1 MNGGIKMIREKIDK
15 IVNKYYN
22 ETDECY
28 NSFRYDDKENE
39 FYMEE
44 EIKEYLTVEKV
55 DFKIENV
62 SGYSNS
68 AYDSNFLAV
77 TWIENNELNLF
88 TLLLEEY

>member
-1 MNGGIKMIREKIDK
+1 MNEMIREKINK

-28 NSFRYDDKENE
+28 NSVRYDDEEQE

-55 DFKIENV
+55 KFQIKTEE
-62 SGYSNS
+62 GYSNC
-68 AYDSNFLAV
+68 AYDSCFLAV
-77 TWIENNELNLF
+77 AWIENNELNLF
-88 TLLLEEY
+88 TLLLESY

>member
-1 MNGGIKMIREKIDK
+1 
-15 IVNKYYN
+15 
-22 ETDECY
+22 
-28 NSFRYDDKENE
+28 
-39 FYMEE
+39 MEE

-88 TLLLEEY
+88 TLLLEDY